1 MNPFDHQYNRKNK
14 SYDVVDTRDGS
25 LKRSFFIEDGA
36 AALRAENLADELWH
50 AELMVAQ
57 PDAVPTPPACPGCGA
72 DINAYSVYVSG
83 QFRCLVCARVLTGAD
98 YGTID
103 EDEDEVHNA

>member
-36 AALRAENLADELWH
+36 AALQAENLADELWH

-57 PDAVPTPPACPGCGA
+57 PAAAPAPPAPPACPGCGA
-72 DINAYSVYVSG
+72 DINAYSVYING
-83 QFRCLVCARVLTGAD
+83 QFRCLVCARVLTSAD
-98 YGTID
+98 YGTK
-103 EDEDEVHNA
+103 EVDNEL